1 MKNLKK
7 IITIIII
14 VFLVGLTIYLFPVM
28 ENLSTIEGQQEF
40 KQMVSNSGIVGFL
53 ALFGL
58 QLAQIFLIIIPGEP
72 LEILAGMCYG
82 SVGGTIFIMV
92 SACIISTIIFLL
104 VRKYEKKFVYEFCDK
119 EKIDKIENSKL
130 FQNPQKI
137 EFILLILFLI
147 PGTPKDLLVYISGLL
162 PIKPL
167 KFILISTFARFPSVI
182 SSTLVGANIVGGNWK
197 IGVILYAAI
206 VLAVG
211 AIVLIINK
219 FDKDEITKQAIKT
232 IK

>member
-1 MKNLKK
+1 MKNFKK

-40 KQMVSNSGIVGFL
+40 KQMVSNSGIVGFM

-104 VRKYEKKFVYEFCDK
+104 VRKYGKKFVYEFCDK

-197 IGVILYAAI
+197 IGVILYVAI